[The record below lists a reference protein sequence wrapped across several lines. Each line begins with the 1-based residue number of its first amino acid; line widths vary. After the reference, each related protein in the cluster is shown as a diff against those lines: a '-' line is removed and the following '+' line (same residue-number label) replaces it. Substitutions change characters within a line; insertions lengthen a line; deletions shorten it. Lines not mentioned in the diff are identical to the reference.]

1 MPPLPN
7 DSPALAVAIDRDE
20 AEGASGIAAAMAALY
35 DDYYTS
41 HDYRRRYPRPNRAT
55 LEFLLRNGAAAAE
68 RVLDYGCGN
77 GRYALPL
84 LQQTRAHVTGY
95 DISQAAIAE
104 FASYLAGQPLA
115 ERAALRCGEPEIL
128 EGTGSY
134 DLILLLFGV
143 LSHVG
148 DRSARVA
155 ALRRMRRLTSPG
167 GRLILTVPSV
177 FRRRPLELARAQLR
191 RLSGRAIG
199 VQQEPGNV
207 FFTRTIAAGQHRFFY
222 HLYSVKNLRDEL
234 GEAGF
239 ALRQVSAE
247 SLFPEWMVTQFGG
260 LGRLDAVLLPLLP
273 ASLGYGIRAVATPA

>member
-1 MPPLPN
+1 MAPRSN
-7 DSPALAVAIDRDE
+7 ESPALAVPLDGRE
-20 AEGASGIAAAMAALY
+20 ADSAPSIAAAMAALY

-41 HDYRRRYPRPNRAT
+41 LDYRKRYPRPNRAT
-55 LEFLLRNGAAAAE
+55 LEFLLRNGAVAAE

-84 LQQTRAHVTGY
+84 LQQTGAHVTGY

-115 ERAALRCGEPEIL
+115 RRAALRCGEPEIL

-143 LSHVG
+143 LSHIG
-148 DRSARVA
+148 ERRDRVA
-155 ALRRMRRLTSPG
+155 ALRRMRRLIAPG

-177 FRRRPLELARAQLR
+177 FRRRPLELARAQLQ
-191 RLSGRAIG
+191 RLSGRASG
-199 VQQEPGNV
+199 PQQEPGNV
-207 FFTRTIAAGQHRFFY
+207 FFTRTIAAGPHRFFY
-222 HLYSVKNLRDEL
+222 HLYSVKNLREEL
-234 GEAGF
+234 GEGGF
-239 ALRQVSAE
+239 ALRQASAE

-260 LGRLDAVLLPLLP
+260 LGRLDAAVLPLLP